1 MSRPPFTVPV
11 SAAVIESA
19 VLPDRAV
26 FLYALAR
33 LRAGRSGTVAELPL
47 AERYDGSG
55 ISRAT
60 FWRAM
65 ADLRRAGLLERVS
78 ELATPGQ
85 WAVDDPGGRYARVPG
100 HWLHVGTITAGRNVA
115 HINLKCVRV
124 LLVYAA
130 AADKGGTVQL
140 TPRTVAARASCK
152 VRTVERARGQL
163 RNLGLIVTGSRY
175 GTVLPDLDL
184 MQLLD

>member
-1 MSRPPFTVPV
+1 MPV

-19 VLPDRAV
+19 ALPDRAV

-47 AERYDGSG
+47 AERYDGCG

-78 ELATPGQ
+78 ELATPCQ

-100 HWLHVGTITAGRNVA
+100 HWLHVGTISAGRNVA
-115 HINLKCVRV
+115 DINLKCIRV

-130 AADKGGTVQL
+130 AADKGGTV
-140 TPRTVAARASCK
+140 PIRAGCK

-184 MQLLD
+184 MQLVGFGQGAGGV